1 MGGTM
6 ILQQKITPQ
15 PTMDATQA
23 RMMTTV
29 MPIVMTV
36 VFYQFASGLVLYW
49 MLSNVLGI
57 AHQLWIRRANQKV
70 QAARATG
77 PKRSESNS

>member
-1 MGGTM
+1 
-6 ILQQKITPQ
+6 
-15 PTMDATQA
+15 MDATQA

-49 MLSNVLGI
+49 MLSNILAI
-57 AHQLWIRRANQKV
+57 AHQMWIRRAGEKAAGTRKAGTQK
-70 QAARATG
+70 AGRKRA
-77 PKRSESNS
+77 ESGS